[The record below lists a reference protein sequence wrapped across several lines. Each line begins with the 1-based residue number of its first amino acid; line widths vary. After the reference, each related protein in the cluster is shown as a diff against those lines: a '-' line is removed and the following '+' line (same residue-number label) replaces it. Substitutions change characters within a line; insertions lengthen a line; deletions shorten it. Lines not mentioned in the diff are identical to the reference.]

1 MQTAPDN
8 NPGNALR
15 ALRKKLKL
23 TLQDASERTGLPIS
37 TFSKLEMGKMSLSF
51 ERLSAISTG
60 LGIDFSELVSM
71 LADGSQ
77 AKAKPAGLGRR
88 VIQRLGDGLP
98 INSSSYGYVYLAVEL
113 LQKKLVPMVGEIYAT
128 TMDEFLSEFG
138 DLQRH
143 PGEEFMYVLEGEME
157 LHTDLYTPAR
167 LKAGDSVYLDS
178 MMGHAYLKASEGPC
192 KVLCVCTNEHTGGGL
207 GLPAIP

>member
-1 MQTAPDN
+1 MHTAPD

-23 TLQDASERTGLPIS
+23 TLQDASDRTGLPVS
-37 TFSKLEMGKMSLSF
+37 TLSKLEMGKMSLSF

-71 LADGSQ
+71 LANGRE
-77 AKAKPAGLGRR
+77 AKPKPTGLGRR
-88 VIQRLGDGLP
+88 VVQRAGDGLP
-98 INSSSYGYVYLAVEL
+98 INGKSYGYIYLAVEL
-113 LQKKLVPMVGEIYAT
+113 LQKKLVPMVGEVYAT
-128 TMDEFLSEFG
+128 SMEEFLEEYG

-157 LHTDLYTPAR
+157 LHTDLYTPVR
-167 LKAGDSVYLDS
+167 LKAGESVYLDS

-192 KVLCVCTNEHTGGGL
+192 KVLCVCTNEHSGDGL
-207 GLPAIP
+207 GIPALP